1 MTGNA
6 HVKSLLQKVTP
17 TRCLFSRLSTTICVP
32 LLLFLLFFSA
42 CKQNVDEMIKLEQFA
57 KDDLRKLLFNQ
68 NEWIKVHAAEFL
80 LWQDIAVDDVYSV
93 FLKEDSLHSSK
104 SPYRIGI
111 WRVLSQAATLP
122 EDKAYWRDKIVAT
135 FVNENSVDR
144 LHAIESLAKLG
155 YPLYP
160 RYPVIMDTMLSG
172 SETDPMTLY
181 AHWNNAFSDTSSFEK
196 THMYMLK
203 ILSAEKNTEQRIIQI
218 ASYIIRYLGK
228 LGVDEWM
235 VLRDV
240 ATGSHADV
248 STQANLLATAWLTMP
263 DVLMDSELSEV
274 KSNLVNL
281 VDGDFAT
288 GIPHL
293 LTAIGGKGD
302 EEDWQILRR
311 LYLDAANETQTNYD
325 ADLHATASFAMLSI
339 IFRQRAE

>member
-1 MTGNA
+1 MITCNRYW
-6 HVKSLLQKVTP
+6 SIP
-17 TRCLFSRLSTTICVP
+17 LFVI
-32 LLLFLLFFSA
+32 LLFLNA
-42 CKQNVDEMIKLEQFA
+42 CRPNANEMVKLEQRA
-57 KDDLRKLLFNQ
+57 ADDLKNLLYNQ
-68 NEWIKVHAAEFL
+68 TEWIKVHAAEFL
-80 LWQDIAVDDVYSV
+80 LWQGIAADEVHAE
-93 FLKEDSLHSSK
+93 FLKEEALHGDK
-104 SPYRIGI
+104 PQYRIGI
-111 WRVLSQAATLP
+111 WRVLCQATKSSL
-122 EDKAYWRDKIVAT
+122 EKEQWKDKIVAV
-135 FVNENSVDR
+135 FANENSPDR